1 VLITAGAPASAAAFR
16 RRALARFEPPL
27 FENVKIHQDSI
38 VRYLYT
44 ACRRRTPHKFGG
56 NNASKPQFSMPVFA
70 L

>member
-1 VLITAGAPASAAAFR
+1 LLSAYKRSGIATCR
-16 RRALARFEPPL
+16 LRALARFDLPP

-44 ACRRRTPHKFGG
+44 ACRRRTPHNIGG